1 MISVLIIILTILIP
15 SSLSL
20 LISDN
25 SISINGYPVLLY
37 CVLISFTIHLI
48 IFIPSAIMKN
58 EKFYDFTGMIAY
70 LSIIIFAI
78 QQKYIQIHSIDIYSL
93 VLSLLISIWTLRLG
107 IFLFYRVLKVG
118 EDIRFK
124 DVKNNALKFFVW
136 FSISSLWVSLTTMA
150 AMNVV
155 TSKNYNKDLT
165 LLCIGTIIWIIGFL
179 FEIISDYQKIKFK
192 NNALNKNK
200 FIDSGLWSISRH
212 PNYFGEIILWIGI
225 YIITLP
231 STSGLEYL
239 GIISPLFVII
249 LLNKVSGINLL
260 EASADKKWGSS
271 NEYQKYKKITPRL
284 IPKLWKI
291 K

>member
-70 LSIIIFAI
+70 LSIIIFSI

-124 DVKNNALKFFVW
+124 DVKNNALQFFVW

-150 AMNVV
+150 AMNVI
-155 TSKNYNKDLT
+155 TSKNYNQDLT
-165 LLCIGTIIWIIGFL
+165 HLYIGTIIWIIGFL

-212 PNYFGEIILWIGI
+212 PNYFGEIILWIGV

-239 GIISPLFVII
+239 GIISPLFVIV

-271 NEYQKYKKITPRL
+271 KEYQKYKKITPKL

>member
-70 LSIIIFAI
+70 LSIIMFAI

-136 FSISSLWVSLTTMA
+136 FSISSLWVSLTAMA
-150 AMNVV
+150 AMNVI
-155 TSKNYNKDLT
+155 TSKNYNQDLT
-165 LLCIGTIIWIIGFL
+165 LLYIGTIIWIIGFL

-192 NNALNKNK
+192 NNASNKNK

-239 GIISPLFVII
+239 GIISPLFVIV

-271 NEYQKYKKITPRL
+271 KEYQKYKKITPKL

>member
-93 VLSLLISIWTLRLG
+93 VLSLLIATWTLRLG

-155 TSKNYNKDLT
+155 TSKNYNQDLT
-165 LLCIGTIIWIIGFL
+165 LLYIGTIIWIIGFL
-179 FEIISDYQKIKFK
+179 FETISDYQKIKFK

-239 GIISPLFVII
+239 GIISPLFVIV

-260 EASADKKWGSS
+260 ESSADKKWGSS
-271 NEYQKYKKITPRL
+271 KEYQKYKKITPRL

>member
-70 LSIIIFAI
+70 LSIIMFAI

-192 NNALNKNK
+192 NNASNKNK

-239 GIISPLFVII
+239 GIISPLFVIV

-271 NEYQKYKKITPRL
+271 KEYQKYKKITPKL

>member
-15 SSLSL
+15 STLSL
-20 LISDN
+20 FISDN
-25 SISINGYPVLLY
+25 SISINGYPVLFY

-165 LLCIGTIIWIIGFL
+165 LLYIGTMIWVFGFL

-192 NNALNKNK
+192 NNASNKNK

-231 STSGLEYL
+231 ATSGLEYL
-239 GIISPLFVII
+239 GIISPLFVIV

-271 NEYQKYKKITPRL
+271 KEYQKYKKITPKL

>member
-1 MISVLIIILTILIP
+1 MISVLIIILTILVP

-70 LSIIIFAI
+70 LSIIMFAI

-165 LLCIGTIIWIIGFL
+165 LLYIGTMIWVFGFL

-192 NNALNKNK
+192 NNASNKNK

-239 GIISPLFVII
+239 GIISPLFVIV

-271 NEYQKYKKITPRL
+271 KEYQKYKKITPKL

>member
-1 MISVLIIILTILIP
+1 MISVFIIILTILIP

-20 LISDN
+20 LISDS

-37 CVLISFTIHLI
+37 CVLISFLIHFI
-48 IFIPSAIMKN
+48 IFIPSAIMRN

-70 LSIIIFAI
+70 LSIIIFAL
-78 QQKYIQIHSIDIYSL
+78 QQKYTQIHSIDIYSL
-93 VLSLLISIWTLRLG
+93 VLSVLISIWTLRLG

-118 EDIRFK
+118 EDIRFR

-150 AMNVV
+150 AMNVI
-155 TSKNYNKDLT
+155 TSKNYNQNLT
-165 LLCIGTIIWIIGFL
+165 PLYIGTIIWIIGFS

-192 NNALNKNK
+192 NHILNKNK

-271 NEYQKYKKITPRL
+271 KEYLKYKKRTPKL

>member
-165 LLCIGTIIWIIGFL
+165 LLYIGTIIWIIGFL

-192 NNALNKNK
+192 NNASNKNK

-239 GIISPLFVII
+239 GIISPLFVIV

-271 NEYQKYKKITPRL
+271 KEYQKYKKITPKL

>member
-150 AMNVV
+150 AMNVI

-239 GIISPLFVII
+239 GIISPLFVIV

-271 NEYQKYKKITPRL
+271 KEYQKYKKITPKL

>member
-192 NNALNKNK
+192 NNTLNKNK

-271 NEYQKYKKITPRL
+271 KEYQKYKKITPRL

>member
-15 SSLSL
+15 STLSL
-20 LISDN
+20 FISDN

-70 LSIIIFAI
+70 LSIIIFAL

-239 GIISPLFVII
+239 GIISPLFVIV

-271 NEYQKYKKITPRL
+271 KEYQKYKKITPKL

>member
-15 SSLSL
+15 STLSL
-20 LISDN
+20 FISDN
-25 SISINGYPVLLY
+25 SISINGYPVLFY

-165 LLCIGTIIWIIGFL
+165 LLYIGTMIWVFGFL

-231 STSGLEYL
+231 ATSGLEYL
-239 GIISPLFVII
+239 GIISPLFVIV

-271 NEYQKYKKITPRL
+271 KEYQKYKKITPKL

>member
-124 DVKNNALKFFVW
+124 DVKNNALQFFVW

-150 AMNVV
+150 AMNVI
-155 TSKNYNKDLT
+155 TSKNYNQDLT
-165 LLCIGTIIWIIGFL
+165 LLYIGTIIWIIGFL

-212 PNYFGEIILWIGI
+212 PNYFGEIILWIGV

-239 GIISPLFVII
+239 GIISPLFVIV

-260 EASADKKWGSS
+260 EASADEKWGSS
-271 NEYQKYKKITPRL
+271 KEYQKYKKITPKL

>member
-124 DVKNNALKFFVW
+124 DVKNNALQFFVW

-150 AMNVV
+150 AMNVI
-155 TSKNYNKDLT
+155 TSKNYNQDLT
-165 LLCIGTIIWIIGFL
+165 LLYIGTIIWIIGFL

-192 NNALNKNK
+192 NNASNKNK

-271 NEYQKYKKITPRL
+271 KEYQKYKKITPRL

>member
-70 LSIIIFAI
+70 LSIIIFSI

-124 DVKNNALKFFVW
+124 DVKNNALQFFVW

-212 PNYFGEIILWIGI
+212 PNYFGEIILWIGV

-239 GIISPLFVII
+239 GIISPLFVIV

-260 EASADKKWGSS
+260 EASADEKWGSS
-271 NEYQKYKKITPRL
+271 KEYQKYKKITPKL